1 MLTDDAWRKT
11 SCATMIYLR
20 ERGTVDRFITKILNH
35 TYKCRTYRIAV
46 TIYQVVVQINAC
58 RFSINVKT
66 CDSRSEKNRIDGY
79 TIIYS
84 TAIFTGM
91 LTDYTY
97 IKNVSVWHILMF
109 FLSDRR
115 TNHYIA
121 LITPTYKTLLL
132 NAKQRYR
139 TYMRH
144 FVAWNK
150 STWTGVRTRV
160 EVNKR

>member
-97 IKNVSVWHILMF
+97 IKNVSV
-109 FLSDRR
+109 
-115 TNHYIA
+115 
-121 LITPTYKTLLL
+121 
-132 NAKQRYR
+132 
-139 TYMRH
+139 
-144 FVAWNK
+144 
-150 STWTGVRTRV
+150 
-160 EVNKR
+160 